1 MKEKRKTKSSHN
13 ININFLR
20 YLQSNIYEALLFQ
33 EEQEKKISALS
44 QTFHDLFDRTS
55 KSISEKHH
63 QMARKIT
70 LDECHTFALLERVN
84 DVAHRLAI
92 TNKPVTGRSI
102 CHHFSF
108 LRDDPDLAT
117 TIAQAYCNT
126 RGMLYRGRRTG
137 SNKPANKKGGRP

>member
-13 ININFLR
+13 ININLLR
-20 YLQSNIYEALLFQ
+20 YLQSNTNEAMAFQ
-33 EEQEKKISALS
+33 VEQENKISALS
-44 QTFHDLFDRTS
+44 QTFHDLFDKTS

-70 LDECHTFALLERVN
+70 LEECHTFALLERVN

-92 TNKPVTGRSI
+92 INKPVTGRSI
-102 CHHFSF
+102 CHHFNF

-126 RGMLYRGRRTG
+126 RGMLYRGRRAG
-137 SNKPANKKGGRP
+137 AKRPASKKGGRL